1 MKKISKN
8 TTGGALGGAFLSPPG
23 PFLVFENQFLS
34 SRPIKKSSDKKDM
47 KTKVAHLDEI
57 YLEYGLRF
65 ELKPQIQPPE
75 AKNRYLLYSNF

>member
-1 MKKISKN
+1 M
-8 TTGGALGGAFLSPPG
+8 FLLLPG

-75 AKNRYLLYSNF
+75 AKNCYLL